1 MVRAL
6 VRRLGR
12 LGGALVLATGLGL
25 LGVGALALLAVDFDS
40 KEAGSVAVVPFFLLT
55 LGVGGAGLGVRT
67 LLGGDTVT
75 MTNEALRAALDR
87 RPVTLCLDCR
97 ATIPRTPCP
106 HCGFS
111 ARCVVVRSEADAASA
126 RHELGLD

>member
-12 LGGALVLATGLGL
+12 VGGALVLAGGLGL
-25 LGVGALALLAVDFDS
+25 LGVGALALLGIDFGS

-55 LGVGGAGLGVRT
+55 LGVGGAWLGVRA

-75 MTNEALRAALDR
+75 MTNGALQAALER

-97 ATIPRTPCP
+97 ATIVRTPCP

-111 ARCVVVRSEADAASA
+111 ARCVVVRSDADVASA
-126 RHELGLD
+126 RRELGLG